1 MKRNIITIH
10 EELCNGCAICV
21 DACHEGAIEIIDGKA
36 KLVSDIYCDGL
47 GDCLPNCPTGAI
59 EMIEREALD
68 YDDDAVQAR
77 MAERGASPVH
87 AAQGHIEHGHVH
99 AGHSHA
105 GHDHHGHG
113 HGEHGHGHHAQGHG
127 HGHGAGHGGCP
138 GSMARR
144 IERSAPAAVESRP
157 ASASGLAGMRLA
169 SASSAGAV
177 SAILEAEARP
187 SELTQWPIQLNLV
200 NPANPYFDDANLLIA
215 ADCTAF
221 AYADFHRDF
230 IRDHITLIGC
240 PKLDDNAYYAEK
252 LTEILRLH
260 SIRSI
265 TVVRMVVPCCGG
277 IVQAV
282 KHAMLAAQTIVPY
295 REVTVGID
303 GKIC

>member
-10 EELCNGCAICV
+10 EELCNGCGICV

-59 EMIEREALD
+59 EMIQREALD

-77 MAERGASPVH
+77 MAERGASPHGH
-87 AAQGHIEHGHVH
+87 AEHGHAH
-99 AGHSHA
+99 GGHSHA
-105 GHDHHGHG
+105 A
-113 HGEHGHGHHAQGHG
+113 GHGHHAHG
-127 HGHGAGHGGCP
+127 QQHGHGAGHGGCP

-144 IERSAPAAVESRP
+144 IEREASAAAEPRPATAAGAAGGMAGMRSASAPAGGA
-157 ASASGLAGMRLA
+157 ASAVR
-169 SASSAGAV
+169 
-177 SAILEAEARP
+177 EADVRP
-187 SELTQWPIQLNLV
+187 SELSQWPIQLNLV

-252 LTEILRLH
+252 LAEILRQH

-282 KHAMLAAQTIVPY
+282 KHAMLASQTIVPY

>member
-68 YDDDAVQAR
+68 YDDDAVQVR
-77 MAERGASPVH
+77 MAERQAGGANSRHGHAH
-87 AAQGHIEHGHVH
+87 AAHGH
-99 AGHSHA
+99 SS
-105 GHDHHGHG
+105 HG
-113 HGEHGHGHHAQGHG
+113 HGEHGHSHHAHGHA

-138 GSMARR
+138 GAMARR
-144 IERSAPAAVESRP
+144 IERPAPVAADVP
-157 ASASGLAGMRLA
+157 QASASGVAGGLGLHSV
-169 SASSAGAV
+169 SAASAGAA
-177 SAILEAEARP
+177 SAIREAEARP

-200 NPANPYFDDANLLIA
+200 NPANPYFDEANLLIA

-252 LTEILRLH
+252 LTEILKLH

-303 GKIC
+303 GKLC